1 MEILMFLTSSPEDD
15 IVKLRSSL
23 SDIKFI
29 VEDALRNNK
38 KMTEK
43 TKALLDDIIKITDV
57 GMYVVEKDGM
67 ERAKQAFNEKYE
79 GCCGEDK

>member
-1 MEILMFLTSSPEDD
+1 MFLTSSPEDD

>member
-1 MEILMFLTSSPEDD
+1 MFLTNSPESDV
-15 IVKLRSSL
+15 VKLRSSL
-23 SDIKFI
+23 SDIKFLA
-29 VEDALRNNK
+29 EDALRNNE

-57 GMYVVEKDGM
+57 GMYMPEKDGM
-67 ERAKQAFNEKYE
+67 ERARQTFNEKYE